1 MEAAGLRDVQVEE
14 ITETLSFSH
23 RPGDVG
29 LAREQQ
35 PDRRMLIA
43 DLSEKQRAQVRVELE
58 GMVRERAGGDGVA
71 VLTNPIH
78 IGIGT
83 S

>member
-1 MEAAGLRDVQVEE
+1 
-14 ITETLSFSH
+14 
-23 RPGDVG
+23 
-29 LAREQQ
+29 
-35 PDRRMLIA
+35 MLIA